1 MLIDRRTVLTSTIVA
16 GGLVACGGTMRKKQD
31 DDDDEGEEVTP
42 AEDLM
47 REHGV
52 LRRVMYVYD
61 EAVAKLRAGGDVPM
75 DALRNGAQMIRRVI
89 EDYHEKIEEQLLF
102 PRFEKAG
109 KLADLIATLRAQHVA
124 GRVLTDQ
131 ILATTDREPLAGALQ
146 KFNHMYRAHAARED
160 TVMFPAIRGLV
171 GARAYHDMGEE
182 FEAKEKELIGEGGFE
197 RAVADV
203 AVIEQAFGVDDLA
216 KLG

>member
-1 MLIDRRTVLTSTIVA
+1 MDRARATQRHAAAEFRAGETEQVAQHPQQGHVARGVDLASRAVDVELHRRRSWSRTVVARKRPRHRSHRPARFGRAWYARTMLVDRRIVLTSTLAA
-16 GGLVACGGTMRKKQD
+16 GGLVVACSGKNKD
-31 DDDDEGEEVTP
+31 DDDDGEEVTP

-109 KLADLIATLRAQHVA
+109 KLVDLIATLRAQHA
-124 GRVLTDQ
+124 TGRVITDQ
-131 ILATTDREPLAGALQ
+131 LS
-146 KFNHMYRAHAARED
+146 
-160 TVMFPAIRGLV
+160 
-171 GARAYHDMGEE
+171 
-182 FEAKEKELIGEGGFE
+182 LIH
-197 RAVADV
+197 
-203 AVIEQAFGVDDLA
+203 I
-216 KLG
+216 